1 MEVNQRELLIIC
13 LYSWICQAFLELLPF
28 AQKCGEQFE
37 QFLTC
42 ELFDKYS
49 HGLVEAVGRP
59 IVGTLK
65 SNIELLCEILGK
77 MDNLGSFDSALTFEF
92 LKDSNVGILR
102 RRSQEENVWETEKEE
117 SEHERFSD
125 ESEEEER
132 SSPSKKI
139 KENE

>member
-28 AQKCGEQFE
+28 AQKCGGQFE

-77 MDNLGSFDSALTFEF
+77 VDYLGSFEFPLTFEF
-92 LKDSNVGILR
+92 LRDSNVGILR
-102 RRSQEENVWETEKEE
+102 RRQEESVWETEKEE
-117 SEHERFSD
+117 SEHERLSGQ
-125 ESEEEER
+125 SEEEDLRE
-132 SSPSKKI
+132 SPRKKI